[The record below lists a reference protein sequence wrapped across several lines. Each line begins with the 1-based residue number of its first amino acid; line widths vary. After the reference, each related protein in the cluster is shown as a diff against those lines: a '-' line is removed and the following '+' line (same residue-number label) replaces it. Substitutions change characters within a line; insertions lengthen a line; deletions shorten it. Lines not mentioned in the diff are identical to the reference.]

1 MTKDSKVPNDNKV
14 QGEGNYDAAKEY
26 DDAQRKF
33 VQSGKVDAA
42 ARAAKPQSPAEA
54 EEMKRAEEIGRSHAK
69 EEDPAVKGASGSS
82 KTRKP

>member
-1 MTKDSKVPNDNKV
+1 MTKDSKVREDSEV
-14 QGEGNYDAAKEY
+14 QGEGNYEAAKEY

-42 ARAAKPQSPAEA
+42 AQAAKPKSPEEA

-69 EEDPAVKGASGSS
+69 EEDPAVKGAGAGE
-82 KTRKP
+82 KTTKP

>member
-1 MTKDSKVPNDNKV
+1 MTKDSKVPKDNNV

-42 ARAAKPQSPAEA
+42 ARAAKPKSPEEEA
-54 EEMKRAEEIGRSHAK
+54 EMKRAEEAGRSHAK
-69 EEDPAVKGASGSS
+69 EEDPAVKGASGGA
-82 KTRKP
+82 KTRRP

>member
-1 MTKDSKVPNDNKV
+1 MTKDNKVPTDSKV
-14 QGEGNYDAAKEY
+14 QGEGNYEAAKEY

-42 ARAAKPQSPAEA
+42 ARAAKPKSPAEA
-54 EEMKRAEEIGRSHAK
+54 EEMKRAEEAGRSHAK
-69 EEDPAVKGASGSS
+69 EEDPAVRAASGGS